1 MPRCSPLHAD
11 ALAGIMHV
19 RDVDGAHLSNSVDD
33 EQSTSER
40 RRRPHNRTAKA
51 RGKAHER
58 AARFNARIAEE
69 TLQASFD
76 LPHTL
81 QLTGSA
87 ARGKGAARNGNDV
100 KQRTTEHAADF
111 YSGCEQHALNHVQ
124 SDATGGSVADD
135 RNLKVKALQIAS
147 SDSCCEQ
154 HALNHVRSDA
164 TGGSAADV
172 RNREILMLQQMLSQ
186 VQQMMSH
193 VQLRLEQLQR

>member
-1 MPRCSPLHAD
+1 
-11 ALAGIMHV
+11 MHV

-51 RGKAHER
+51 REKANER

-69 TLQASFD
+69 ALNAAHG
-76 LPHTL
+76 LPQTL
-81 QLTGSA
+81 QLTDSV
-87 ARGKGAARNGNDV
+87 ARGKGAARNGNGAT
-100 KQRTTEHAADF
+100 QTTEHAADF

-124 SDATGGSVADD
+124 SDATGGSVADV

-186 VQQMMSH
+186 VQQMLSQVQQMMSH